1 MGSNTNSMDPYNQYN
16 QPGPYGGQPG
26 FDPNCQEGDRG
37 LGKKLAIGAGV
48 AALAVG
54 TAVVAGGIYH
64 HHKKQKKK
72 KTVYVNGKSRDIDC
86 DVFVDDRGI
95 ELPGQQFDER
105 GVCVNEQE
113 VLSRAANSGQI
124 QGGSTTMGRC
134 SSTATMGWRS
144 STTTMGRCSSSATMG
159 SSSTTTMGC
168 PSSTTTMGRCSSTA
182 TMGWRSS
189 TTRRMES

>member
-16 QPGPYGGQPG
+16 QQPGPYGQPG

-86 DVFVDDRGI
+86 DVLVDDRGI
-95 ELPGQQFDER
+95 ELP
-105 GVCVNEQE
+105 EQE

-124 QGGSTTMGRC
+124 QGGGQQQWGG
-134 SSTATMGWRS
+134 APPQQQWGGAPPQQQW
-144 STTTMGRCSSSATMG
+144 GAPPQQQWG
-159 SSSTTTMGC
+159 GA
-168 PSSTTTMGRCSSTA
+168 PPQQQWGA
-182 TMGWRSS
+182 P
-189 TTRRMES
+189 EL

>member
-86 DVFVDDRGI
+86 DVLVDDRGI

-105 GVCVNEQE
+105 GVCVTNKKSFLVLLTLNKSKEEVNNNGEELLHNNNGE
-113 VLSRAANSGQI
+113 VLLLSNNGELLHNNN
-124 QGGSTTMGRC
+124 GVPLLHNNNGV
-134 SSTATMGWRS
+134 
-144 STTTMGRCSSSATMG
+144 
-159 SSSTTTMGC
+159 
-168 PSSTTTMGRCSSTA
+168 P
-182 TMGWRSS
+182 
-189 TTRRMES
+189 

>member
-1 MGSNTNSMDPYNQYN
+1 MGSSGINTNSMDPYNQYN

-86 DVFVDDRGI
+86 DVLVDDRGI

-124 QGGSTTMGRC
+124 QGGGQQQQWGGPPQQQWG
-134 SSTATMGWRS
+134 APPQQQWGAPPPQQQWGGAPPQQQWGGGPPQQQGGWNQ
-144 STTTMGRCSSSATMG
+144 GPA
-159 SSSTTTMGC
+159 
-168 PSSTTTMGRCSSTA
+168 P
-182 TMGWRSS
+182 
-189 TTRRMES
+189 

>member
-1 MGSNTNSMDPYNQYN
+1 MGN

-86 DVFVDDRGI
+86 DVLVDDRGI

-124 QGGSTTMGRC
+124 QGGGQQQQWGGPPQQQWGGPPPQQQWG
-134 SSTATMGWRS
+134 APPQQQWGGGPPQQQGGWNQ
-144 STTTMGRCSSSATMG
+144 GPA
-159 SSSTTTMGC
+159 
-168 PSSTTTMGRCSSTA
+168 P
-182 TMGWRSS
+182 W
-189 TTRRMES
+189 